1 MATDKILHVLSGY
14 AISVT
19 FGVFLPWVGV
29 VAGVV
34 AAFGKEFVWDKWA
47 KKGNFEWAG
56 INVTLVG
63 VLAGFC
69 LTFLAEHL

>member
-19 FGVFLPWVGV
+19 FGVFLPWLGV
-29 VAGVV
+29 VAGEV

-47 KKGNFEWAG
+47 D

-69 LTFLAEHL
+69 LTFLAEYL

>member
-19 FGVFLPWVGV
+19 FGVFLPWLGV

-34 AAFGKEFVWDKWA
+34 AEFGEEFVWDKWA
-47 KKGNFEWAG
+47 D